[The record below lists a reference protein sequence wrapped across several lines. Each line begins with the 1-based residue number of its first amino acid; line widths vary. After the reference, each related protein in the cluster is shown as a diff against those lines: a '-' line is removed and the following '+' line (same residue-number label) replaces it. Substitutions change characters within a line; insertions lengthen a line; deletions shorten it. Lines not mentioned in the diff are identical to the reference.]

1 MIYQI
6 DTSLLKKWKKHL
18 KKDLKGLNI
27 EFKPLSLTENQLA
40 EVKVL
45 EEKYRS
51 EEWLYK
57 NRYKQGG
64 LRVLILLNLLVLFSL
79 SFIFSDCSSIFSLIF
94 CKEEEIIDKVNNKS
108 NHYKCENCFHERHYK
123 IFRFSSK
130 PIAAIIKTK

>member
-57 NRYKQGG
+57 NRYKTRR
-64 LRVLILLNLLVLFSL
+64 LKSTNTLEPPCFIFFVF
-79 SFIFSDCSSIFSLIF
+79 FIFSDCSSIFSLIF

-108 NHYKCENCFHERHYK
+108 NHYKCEN
-123 IFRFSSK
+123 
-130 PIAAIIKTK
+130 